1 MINSYQARQIADA
14 WLNSP
19 EVQITQVQTL
29 PYGWV
34 FFYQSK
40 AYLAGDES
48 AVLAGNA
55 PLLVDRDTGKLVVT
69 GTAHRIEVY
78 LQAYEQ
84 GRSLLVKLG
93 SDAAQIA
100 VVDQVI
106 DAIKLR
112 RGERLLRA
120 ALMKQHALS
129 AEEAVAAIEQ
139 VRRGLTGDFPD
150 HAEWLP
156 LLWLARERAALGAD
170 WPDWV
175 KEAQKNGRF

>member
-112 RGERLLRA
+112 RGERLLQA

-129 AEEAVAAIEQ
+129 AEEVLLPSS
-139 VRRGLTGDFPD
+139 RC
-150 HAEWLP
+150 AE
-156 LLWLARERAALGAD
+156 G
-170 WPDWV
+170 
-175 KEAQKNGRF
+175 